1 MIEGLFSVVPVE
13 MKPMSI
19 ISLILIMVLAGVI
32 RANMSSTKALKEEL
46 KETKKELDCAKDHLN
61 DQIKELVLSLKVDVT
76 EVKGSIKSVSSC
88 LSNMKTDIRELRN
101 NNNK

>member
-1 MIEGLFSVVPVE
+1 M
-13 MKPMSI
+13 
-19 ISLILIMVLAGVI
+19 AG
-32 RANMSSTKALKEEL
+32 ASF
-46 KETKKELDCAKDHLN
+46 TKKELDCAKDHLN